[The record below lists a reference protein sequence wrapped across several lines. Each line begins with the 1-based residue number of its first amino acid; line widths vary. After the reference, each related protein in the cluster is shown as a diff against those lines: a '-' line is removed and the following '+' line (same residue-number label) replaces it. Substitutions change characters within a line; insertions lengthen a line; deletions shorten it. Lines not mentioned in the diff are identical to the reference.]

1 MARFYSKRDVE
12 GWWWVRDERPWV
24 QDTGGPKWHPT
35 PPKLPLPPGEVL
47 RFSIAFNQV
56 LDPRKTFGRRATSRY
71 RLATGDTKF
80 DSTRY
85 AAVVSAGWGK
95 EHDFD
100 GQDWL
105 NGKDWRQAYVAIAAK
120 QGFLVV
126 RLVGENFRPL
136 GHHGKANPPLK
147 SFTDGLVR
155 LEHVTDVRRYQ
166 WVDRQMNRLVID
178 IVCNEFISSSG
189 KTKSG
194 PYVISIHAP
203 NSALDKVDRA
213 LEALI
218 AAARPSGGRRRYGQK
233 HLTDNRPVPPDL
245 FVSSDIHLE
254 HLAEKVSAVH
264 LDGSPFTPSPAGT
277 IQKITGLQ
285 PHDHGLRWVSV
296 FQCQRRERPKTTTTT
311 KKADWPRGAA
321 PRAGFIANSHEFEKF
336 MATWMQW
343 LGWDDASVM
352 PKGPDGGVDV
362 TAKGA
367 KGQAKYW
374 DHSVGIE
381 EVQRHN
387 GVCEGI
393 PKHGRV
399 FLAKNGYT
407 KQALQWAETHDL
419 PLFEMKAGSKDAQV
433 AASTKMAQKLLKVGA
448 KAL

>member
-1 MARFYSKRDVE
+1 MGITPSDTRRYS
-12 GWWWVRDERPWV
+12 
-24 QDTGGPKWHPT
+24 
-35 PPKLPLPPGEVL
+35 
-47 RFSIAFNQV
+47 
-56 LDPRKTFGRRATSRY
+56 
-71 RLATGDTKF
+71 LAIEDAEKF

-85 AAVVSAGWGK
+85 AAVIESGSAC
-95 EHDFD
+95 
-100 GQDWL
+100 L
-105 NGKDWRQAYVAIAAK
+105 AIAAK

-166 WVDRQMNRLVID
+166 WVEASRNQLLID
-178 IVCNEFISSSG
+178 IVCNEFLSSSG
-189 KTKSG
+189 KTRTG
-194 PYVISIHAP
+194 PYLVTIRAP

-213 LEALI
+213 LKALI
-218 AAARPSGGRRRYGQK
+218 AAAPNVK
-233 HLTDNRPVPPDL
+233 DHRPVPPDL
-245 FVSSDIHLE
+245 FVSSDIDLVW
-254 HLAEKVSAVH
+254 LAEEVSAVH
-264 LDGSPFTPSPAGT
+264 LDGRPFTPSPAGT

-296 FQCQRRERPKTTTTT
+296 FQCQRRERPKTPTTT
-311 KKADWPRGAA
+311 KKADWPRGSA

-336 MATWMQW
+336 MAEWMQW

-407 KQALQWAETHDL
+407 NQALQWAETHDL